1 LRRLVWLLKEL
12 RRVVRGEVKGP
23 AVLVATE
30 HAAPLQIFAAKE
42 KCGAV
47 PGEIAE
53 RFWERGKV
61 V

>member
-12 RRVVRGEVKGP
+12 RRVVRGEVK
-23 AVLVATE
+23 E